1 MIVYNDNE
9 LLYYVSRKSDIAL
22 EILIEKYIPLIKK
35 KLKDYKI
42 VPRFY
47 DEFYQECIILLYE
60 SIHNFIPQK
69 NSSFNHY
76 FQISLNFHIRN
87 MLKRNNNYF
96 SKIQIIDDEILDTS
110 YSSKD
115 EYVFDNNMDRAIQKL
130 SEDERLLYDDYKSG
144 IKISKIADRR
154 SEKYS
159 ETYKK
164 LQIIK
169 KKLDI
174 KTKTELSN
182 LETIAYNY
190 LQTGYQPREIA
201 MILDM
206 DITVIYNA
214 LKRAKQKMKKKN

>member
-42 VPRFY
+42 VP
-47 DEFYQECIILLYE
+47 
-60 SIHNFIPQK
+60 
-69 NSSFNHY
+69 SFNHY

-174 KTKTELSN
+174 KTKNELSN